1 MHKIEKG
8 IPAPIPKKRT
18 IKTKELVA
26 KMESGDSIFIPYDL
40 DKYRA
45 GEGNMTGLLTAIRKS
60 GHKGVSRTING
71 KGWRVWKL

>member
-18 IKTKELVA
+18 IKTKELVS

-40 DKYRA
+40 DAYRA
-45 GEGNMTGLLTAIRKS
+45 GEGAMVSLSQAIRRS
-60 GHKGVSRTING
+60 GHKAVSKTVKG
-71 KGWRVWKL
+71 EGWRGWKL